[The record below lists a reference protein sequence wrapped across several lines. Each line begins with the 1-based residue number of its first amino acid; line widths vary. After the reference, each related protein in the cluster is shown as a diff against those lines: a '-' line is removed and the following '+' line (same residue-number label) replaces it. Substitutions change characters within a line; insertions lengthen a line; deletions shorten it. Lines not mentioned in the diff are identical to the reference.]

1 MEDKS
6 NWTQAMDAVPG
17 DGAEDVEILST
28 HTTGELHRAPA
39 TTPGAVHHTRST
51 PLPMRCRAGLIAEEH
66 LTLEGVEIPW
76 SQIQLLAV
84 GQIHHSLGDMDGP
97 KTMMRQMFGKV
108 LGKDAKDD
116 KKAGPRYQE
125 FVFLDVI
132 AQGYDS
138 PFRLEAANI
147 NYRQFLDG
155 EVAFI
160 SWHNFYKLVVRIARL
175 ARAARVTE
183 SAQAFLNRRRE
194 QMKKF
199 GAVYDFET
207 DTQHALA
214 RLDTMPAVGEADL
227 SRENWAADW
236 DEMEE

>member
-1 MEDKS
+1 MEEKS
-6 NWTQAMDAVPG
+6 NWTQAMDAGPEEG
-17 DGAEDVEILST
+17 DEVQILST
-28 HTTGELHRAPA
+28 RTTGEVHRAPA
-39 TTPGAVHHTRST
+39 SVPGAVHHTRST
-51 PLPMRCRAGLIAEEH
+51 PLPMRCRAGFITEEALH
-66 LTLEGVEIPW
+66 LEGTEVPWNTVE
-76 SQIQLLAV
+76 LLAV
-84 GQIHHSLGDMDGP
+84 GQIHHSLGDMEGP

-108 LGKDAKDD
+108 MGKDGKDD
-116 KKAGPRYQE
+116 KKAPRYQE

-132 AQGYDS
+132 ARGHES

-160 SWHNFYKLVVRIARL
+160 SWHNFYKLVVRVARHATQARL
-175 ARAARVTE
+175 TE

-199 GAVYDFET
+199 GAVYDFEL
-207 DTQHALA
+207 DTQHALS
-214 RLDTMPAVGEADL
+214 RLDTLPATKEADL